1 MPTSFRFSKNG
12 FGTAFAM
19 LGFAFCEI
27 LQSEIFVAWQ
37 VTAHAS
43 FIACVSPVVS
53 SMLSSNMKEGKSKRI
68 EVDVSKK
75 AAANMDDTTWNDGVM
90 SVWTWKNP
98 SVWDIDGIW
107 DFLFHCQIIMQCPV
121 SIESLGNCC
130 WWSPQ
135 FLQAL
140 SFLFELLYTG
150 CSSKAFCCR
159 LGTLEGFCW

>member
-1 MPTSFRFSKNG
+1 MANNTDIGYANLILYG

-75 AAANMDDTTWNDGVM
+75 AVPQIWMIRPETMGMNVRLDVKK
-90 SVWTWKNP
+90 SLQ
-98 SVWDIDGIW
+98 VWDMDGIW
-107 DFLFHCQIIMQCPV
+107 DFLFHCQIIMPCLSV
-121 SIESLGNCC
+121 SIESL
-130 WWSPQ
+130 
-135 FLQAL
+135 
-140 SFLFELLYTG
+140 
-150 CSSKAFCCR
+150 
-159 LGTLEGFCW
+159 

>member
-1 MPTSFRFSKNG
+1 
-12 FGTAFAM
+12 M

-75 AAANMDDTTWNDGVM
+75 AAANMGQMTWNDKRHVRLD
-90 SVWTWKNP
+90 VKN
-98 SVWDIDGIW
+98 SLQVWDIDGIW
-107 DFLFHCQIIMQCPV
+107 DF
-121 SIESLGNCC
+121 SISLPYIYNAV
-130 WWSPQ
+130 WSV
-135 FLQAL
+135 
-140 SFLFELLYTG
+140 
-150 CSSKAFCCR
+150 
-159 LGTLEGFCW
+159 